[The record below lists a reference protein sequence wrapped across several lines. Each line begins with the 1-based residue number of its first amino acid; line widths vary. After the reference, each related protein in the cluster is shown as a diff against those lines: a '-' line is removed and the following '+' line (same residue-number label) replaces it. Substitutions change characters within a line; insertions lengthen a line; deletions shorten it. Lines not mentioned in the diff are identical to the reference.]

1 MATYNTT
8 TVDNQKLTIQV
19 DKVEE
24 QFFKLTY
31 IRVYVDEL
39 KVHET
44 VLEWEEDDNTM
55 DVQAQCKHNVHT
67 CQTCEKEY
75 IIGNHNTLFSCTYC
89 LYEGQIER
97 KINNV

>member
-24 QFFKLTY
+24 QFFKVTY
-31 IRVYVDEL
+31 IRVYI
-39 KVHET
+39 
-44 VLEWEEDDNTM
+44 LEWEEEDNTM
-55 DVQAQCKHNVHT
+55 DVRPECNHNVHI

-75 IIGNHNTLFSCTYC
+75 IVGNHSTLFSCTYC
-89 LYEGQIER
+89 LYECQIER
-97 KINNV
+97 KVNNV